1 MVGGEAMI
9 VAGIGCRRGCPAADI
24 VALVRQVG
32 GADALAAP
40 SWKRDEPGLREAA
53 RTLGLP
59 LRFVDA
65 AALAAVQSRCPTRS
79 AVVARATGF
88 ASVAEAAA
96 LAGGGVLRQPRV
108 GVGWAT
114 LALVETGVPPFRHV
128 ASISPSGRGPG

>member
-1 MVGGEAMI
+1 MI
-9 VAGIGCRRGCPAADI
+9 VAGIGCRHGCPAADI

-40 SWKRDEPGLREAA
+40 SWKRDEPGLQEAA

-59 LRFVDA
+59 LRFVDG

-79 AVVARATGF
+79 AAVERATGF

-96 LAGGGVLRQPRV
+96 LAGGGVLRQPRI
-108 GVGWAT
+108 GSGWAT
-114 LALVETGVPPFRHV
+114 VALVERAPPPNPLPEGEGFL
-128 ASISPSGRGPG
+128 AG